1 MPKTTILLV
10 ALLVAISSVF
20 NSVSAQSE
28 KTSVGILPFT
38 YADGAANSQSV
49 NSVQETV
56 TNAFVKTRRFNIVD
70 RSKMDALRQE
80 KDLQKSEDF
89 IDGAVVQQGVALGA
103 NFLISGHLISAQ
115 AEEMIAEDDKGNKT
129 RTYKAKLSISLKVM
143 DVATGQVITSET
155 IEPKAGNSLLGAIGI
170 GHSTPQAAMA
180 QAIKDVESEVDKFVG
195 RNFPVT
201 FSIVEVQEKDKKG
214 NATKILVA
222 GGSAFGLKKGDKL
235 KVVELM
241 EMEVNGKKVQ
251 RKKEIGELK
260 ISNVEDENFSACS
273 VSSGGIDINSKFE
286 SKANLQV
293 ITKD

>member
-1 MPKTTILLV
+1 MNLQ
-10 ALLVAISSVF
+10 
-20 NSVSAQSE
+20 AQSE
-28 KTSVGILPFT
+28 KISVGILPFT
-38 YADGAANSQSV
+38 FADGAANSQAV

-56 TNAFVKTRRFNIVD
+56 TNAFVKTKRFNIVD

-89 IDGAVVQQGVALGA
+89 INGSVIQQGVALGA

-129 RTYKAKLSISLKVM
+129 RTYKAKLAISLKVM

-155 IEPKAGNSLLGAIGI
+155 IEPKAGSSLLGAVGI
-170 GHSTPQAAMA
+170 GHSSPEVAMS

-195 RNFPVT
+195 RNFPVM
-201 FSIVEVQEKDKKG
+201 FAIAEIQEKDKKG
-214 NATKILVA
+214 NATRILLA

-235 KVVELM
+235 KVVEIS
-241 EMEVNGKKVQ
+241 EMEVNGKTMQ

-260 ISNVEDENFSACS
+260 VDKIEDENFSACS
-273 VSSGGIDINSKFE
+273 VKSGGIDINSRFE
-286 SKANLQV
+286 AKARLQV